1 MARAKR
7 ICFVGLES
15 YPVLNPAKCTV
26 MHGGEGVQQ
35 TLLAREFRRRG
46 YEVHM
51 LALDHGQPNGEVI
64 HGINVW
70 KTYEAKAG
78 LPVLRIV
85 YPRASAILKALKN
98 ADADVYYQSC
108 AGMITGLT
116 AWFCRRNGRP
126 FIYRVAAD
134 TDCIPGQQLIRY
146 YRDRKLYEYG
156 LRHADLI
163 ISQSEQQEELLKRNY
178 NLKSEIAGMPVQGCE
193 IIRRFEGRELGIL
206 WVNNIRPIKMP
217 ERVLMLAGELLNHS
231 FCMIGGAGRGSEKL
245 FERLRDESES
255 LTNLDW
261 RGFVPYH
268 EARNHFERAR
278 IFLSTSDSEGFPNT
292 YLQAWMA
299 GTPVVVFFDPDGV
312 VAREGL
318 GKVVSSVEEAKRTIT
333 ELLDNPEEWS
343 RISERARAY
352 ALEHHGRGVV
362 DRYEQLVGQVLN
374 LQGVANE

>member
-1 MARAKR
+1 
-7 ICFVGLES
+7 V
-15 YPVLNPAKCTV
+15 
-26 MHGGEGVQQ
+26 HGGEGVQQ

-51 LALDHGQPNGEVI
+51 LALDYGQPDGEVL
-64 HGINVW
+64 HGIHIW

-78 LPVLRIV
+78 FPVLRFL
-85 YPRASAILKALKN
+85 YPRASSILKALKN
-98 ADADVYYQSC
+98 ANADVYYQSC
-108 AGMITGLT
+108 AGVLTGLT
-116 AWFCRRNGRP
+116 AWFCHRDGRP
-126 FIYRVAAD
+126 FIYRVASD

-146 YRDRKLYEYG
+146 SRDRKLYEYG

-163 ISQSEQQEELLKRNY
+163 ISQSEQQAELLRQNY
-178 NLKSEIAGMPVQGCE
+178 NLKSEVAGMPVQCCE
-193 IIRRFEGRELGIL
+193 NIRRFEGRDLDIL

-217 ERVLMLAGELLNHS
+217 DRVLLLAGDLLNHS
-231 FCMIGGAGRGSEKL
+231 FCVIGGASHGSEQL
-245 FERLRDESES
+245 FESLRKKSDR

-261 RGFVPYH
+261 KGFVPYH
-268 EARNHFERAR
+268 EARKHFERAR

-318 GKVVSSVEEAKRTIT
+318 GKVVSSVEEARRTVT
-333 ELLDNPEEWS
+333 KLLGNPEEWS
-343 RISERARAY
+343 RISARARAY
-352 ALEHHGRGVV
+352 ALRHHGRGVV

-374 LQGVANE
+374 SQGAANE